1 MSADLSKIW
10 LNVLGAYYYCCCLL
24 IMFNVVMPEEV
35 NMVVV
40 PVFMFVSSCL
50 IDAFW
55 ISTSLNDIEIRY
67 GMELLYLNLH

>member
-1 MSADLSKIW
+1 MYPACSREVKDHEEPKELHMSVDLSKIC
-10 LNVLGAYYYCCCLL
+10 LNVLDAYYYCCCLF

-50 IDAFW
+50 IDAF
-55 ISTSLNDIEIRY
+55 
-67 GMELLYLNLH
+67 